1 MQTITKT
8 SLFLST
14 HSELVAIALE
24 HNLNIKNNLGT
35 LLPHTTLQKLIWKH
49 HIMTNNITENTTIV
63 TNTRDL
69 LSSWYVLHVINGQ
82 EQIVMDKINS
92 LLTSNAID
100 NKNNLIDAG
109 YITHNFKLNNYILDL
124 GFPREY
130 DIVHDKQCQAYNTY
144 VFIEIDKIP
153 ANDLF
158 TGQQIFNQVFIPLLQ
173 KIQGVKDFV
182 GTYEKVPGLRKT
194 EIIRMNKRDK
204 ISRKQVEK
212 IKPSKLQEKDY
223 VNIERS
229 HSSFSYYEDKL
240 LKVDDVCWFTPNLDK
255 PHNKHLVK
263 VTKQVT
269 YDKFSVVNNI
279 GTKYVVNIN
288 NLTLAVGKQL
298 TQQENKL
305 DICSKVS
312 KTKPTTTTTKPT
324 TTTKQVQ
331 SIVKVTKPVTV
342 TKVTR
347 LPDVG
352 TPFNLYRTSSASR

>member
-1 MQTITKT
+1 MQIITKT

-24 HNLNIKNNLGT
+24 LDLEIKNNLGT

-49 HIMTNNITENTTIV
+49 HMTNNITENTTIV

-69 LSSWYVLHVINGQ
+69 ESSWYVLHTINGQ
-82 EQIVMDKINS
+82 EQIVMDKVNNLINN
-92 LLTSNAID
+92 NAID
-100 NKNNLIDAG
+100 RKNNLIDAG
-109 YITHNFKLNNYILDL
+109 YINTAFKLSDYILDI

-130 DIVHDKQCQAYNTY
+130 DLVHNKQDQSYNTY
-144 VFIEIDKIP
+144 IFIEIAPIQG
-153 ANDLF
+153 NDLF
-158 TGQQIFNQVFIPLLQ
+158 TGQEIFNQVFLPLLQ
-173 KIQGVKDFV
+173 RIEGVKDFV

-240 LKVDDVCWFTPNLDK
+240 LKVDDVCWFTPSPDK
-255 PHNKHLVK
+255 PHYRHLVK
-263 VTKQVT
+263 VVKLLT
-269 YDKFSVVNNI
+269 YDKFQVVNNI
-279 GTKYVVNIN
+279 GTKYVVSIN

-298 TQQENKL
+298 TQQENKIT
-305 DICSKVS
+305 ICSKVS
-312 KTKPTTTTTKPT
+312 KTKPTTITTKPT

-331 SIVKVTKPVTV
+331 IVKVTKPVTV

-352 TPFNLYRTSSASR
+352 TPLNLYRTSSASR